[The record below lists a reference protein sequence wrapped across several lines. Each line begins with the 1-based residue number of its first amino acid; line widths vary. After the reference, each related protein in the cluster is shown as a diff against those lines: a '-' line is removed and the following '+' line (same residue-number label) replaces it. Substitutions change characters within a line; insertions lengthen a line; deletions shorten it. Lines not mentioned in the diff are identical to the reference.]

1 MSLIVSPGVKRR
13 KRTTQCEKPRGW
25 LGRVVLWSMNRRH
38 GKVTDWGLRQISIRD
53 DDTILD
59 VGCGGGRTIA
69 KLAAAAPKGR
79 VFGIDYSDESVA
91 AARRLNRQEIQTE
104 RIAIERASVADLPFA
119 DGTFDL
125 VTAVETH
132 FWWDDI
138 SAGMREMFRVLKQGG
153 RLVIIAEFYNGGK
166 YAKYADRIRKL
177 TSMAV
182 LDADEHRAL
191 FVDATFRE
199 IRVVEDPPA
208 GWICVV
214 GRK

>member
-1 MSLIVSPGVKRR
+1 
-13 KRTTQCEKPRGW
+13 
-25 LGRVVLWSMNRRH
+25 MNRRH

>member
-1 MSLIVSPGVKRR
+1 MTS
-13 KRTTQCEKPRGW
+13 QCAKPRGW
-25 LGRVVLWSMNRRH
+25 LGRVVLWSMNKRH
-38 GKVTDWGLRQISIRD
+38 GKVTDWGLRQISIRH

-69 KLAAAAPKGR
+69 KLAVAAPAGK
-79 VFGIDYSDESVA
+79 VFGIDYSDQSVA
-91 AARRLNRQEIQTE
+91 TARRVNQQDFQAGRV
-104 RIAIERASVADLPFA
+104 AIERASVSDLPFA
-119 DGTFDL
+119 DNTFDL

-132 FWWDDI
+132 FWWGDI
-138 SAGMREMFRVLKQGG
+138 SAGMREIFRVLKEGG
-153 RLVIIAEFYNGGK
+153 QMVMIAEFYNGGK
-166 YAKYADRIRKL
+166 YAKYADRIKKL

-182 LDADEHRAL
+182 LDADEHRSL
-191 FVDATFRE
+191 FADAGFRE